1 MSDAAA
7 RRAELEARNAAMREN
22 VDNLMADLR
31 RRTSEFAGAQARAA
45 AVTGAATSPDG
56 LVQVQVNPA
65 GVLTDL
71 RFAPAAFQRS
81 TPEKLAR
88 SVIETAQ
95 TAARSAREQVEGVLA
110 PLQGQTDLSEL
121 VEGAPSFADL
131 LKPPPPPAAEAPP
144 QRGRPP
150 RQDDPDDDEGFGS
163 VLKGPGQR

>member
-22 VDNLMADLR
+22 VENLMADLR
-31 RRTSEFAGAQARAA
+31 RRTADLADAQAQAA
-45 AVTGAATSPDG
+45 AVTGSATSPDG
-56 LVQVQVNPA
+56 LVEAKVNPA

-88 SVIETAQ
+88 LVIETAQ
-95 TAARSAREQVEGVLA
+95 TAARSAREQVEGALA
-110 PLQGQTDLSEL
+110 PLQGQTDLADL

-131 LKPPPPPAAEAPP
+131 LRPPPPPPTTTAEAPRR
-144 QRGRPP
+144 QGRHAG
-150 RQDDPDDDEGFGS
+150 DDDDDEGFGS
-163 VLKGPGQR
+163 VFRDSR